1 MVEGIKQS
9 ILLLGDQADFSEQI
23 FTIVRDNAWCGLN
36 LIRIEKRIDFGRIL
50 KNNNICLILF
60 CVQDALYF
68 QEALHEVQKYGYAG
82 PLIPITRI
90 NNAEITSLAREF
102 GYQEPIPAE
111 TVNDCVLLQAIF
123 YSIEKKRIENEINV
137 RDAILRSV
145 NFAAEKF
152 LNNPDWK
159 TYIQDVLQK
168 IGEASRVDRVYLF
181 ENVYSEEKEISH
193 VRLIERWIAAGI
205 SAEFIPRPG
214 EERTIEEVGI
224 ASLFEEIRRTRY
236 VKTHVRELPKKYQP
250 LMQMKNIKSVLLVS
264 IYTNGDWWGF
274 IGFDQCRY
282 EREWKTLEIQE
293 LRTAGSLISAAISRQ
308 KADARMKYLA
318 THDYLTDLPNRLLFE
333 DHFRGAMARSQRS
346 KKWTGLY
353 VIDLDH
359 FKKVNDTFGHP
370 FGDKVLIEVGKR
382 LQKVTRASDTV
393 ARIGGDEFVILGE
406 DLSSSNDVNLVGKKI
421 LSAFSEPI
429 VYDHNTVQITPSI
442 GVSIYPVDSGE
453 MEELM
458 HFADVSLYR
467 AKEQGNT
474 FNVYQDGTGKQLWLD
489 NLQKY

>member
-193 VRLIERWIAAGI
+193 VRLIDRWIAAGI

>member
-1 MVEGIKQS
+1 MEGIKQS

-193 VRLIERWIAAGI
+193 VRLIDRWIAAGI

>member
-1 MVEGIKQS
+1 VEGIKQS

-193 VRLIERWIAAGI
+193 VRLIDRWIAAGI